1 MTKTDNAPHL
11 FQPLTIKS
19 ITSRNRIGVSPMCEY
34 SSDEGVAN
42 EWHLVH
48 LGSRAV
54 GGAGLVI
61 AEATAVSPEGRITPG
76 DAGIWSEKHIEPIAR
91 INRFLKQHGAVP
103 GIQIAHAGRKAS
115 AGRPWE
121 GGEHLADNQG
131 GWPTV
136 APSALPFGDSLSK
149 VPAALTE
156 AQIRQVQSD
165 FVAAAKRALAAGV
178 EWLELHFAHGYL
190 AHEFLSPISNC
201 RTDKYGGSLDNRI
214 RFCLET
220 ARAVRAVW
228 PDKLPFTARISAT
241 DWVPGGWDIQES
253 VELAR
258 RLKAE
263 GVDLIDCS
271 SGGNVPQADIP
282 VGPGYQV
289 IFAERIRRE
298 AGIPTAAVGF
308 ITEPVQADEII
319 RQGRADLVLLARE
332 FLRETYWPRL
342 AAEELGH
349 KNLLPIPKQYARA
362 W

>member
-19 ITSRNRIGVSPMCEY
+19 ITLRNRIGVSPMCEY

-115 AGRPWE
+115 ASRPWE
-121 GGEHLADNQG
+121 GGDHLADNQG

-136 APSALPFGDSLSK
+136 APSALPFGGSLSK

-190 AHEFLSPISNC
+190 AHEFLSPISNH
-201 RTDKYGGSLDNRI
+201 RTDEYGGHLDNRI

-228 PDKLPFTARISAT
+228 PDKLP
-241 DWVPGGWDIQES
+241 
-253 VELAR
+253 
-258 RLKAE
+258 
-263 GVDLIDCS
+263 
-271 SGGNVPQADIP
+271 
-282 VGPGYQV
+282 
-289 IFAERIRRE
+289 
-298 AGIPTAAVGF
+298 
-308 ITEPVQADEII
+308 
-319 RQGRADLVLLARE
+319 
-332 FLRETYWPRL
+332 
-342 AAEELGH
+342 
-349 KNLLPIPKQYARA
+349 
-362 W
+362 